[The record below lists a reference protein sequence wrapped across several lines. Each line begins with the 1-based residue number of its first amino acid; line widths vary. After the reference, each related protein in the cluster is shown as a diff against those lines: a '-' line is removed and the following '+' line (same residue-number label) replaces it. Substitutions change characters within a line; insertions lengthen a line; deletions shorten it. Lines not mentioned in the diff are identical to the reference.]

1 MSNGVR
7 NQINERWKM
16 NRIGFVNFWLYD
28 NEEFAFEDGKLLL
41 RGQNGSGKS
50 ITTQSFIPFIL
61 DGDRNPAR
69 LDPFGSKDRRMEY
82 YFLGE
87 EDKDD
92 ATGYLFLEFKKDY
105 PEQYRTLAIGQR
117 ARKGKPMD
125 FWGFVILD
133 GRRVGRDIRF
143 YKEVGSARIPLDKQ
157 EIKKILGEETPFTDA
172 PREYK
177 ALVNKY
183 LFGFRKAEQY
193 EQFIQLLI
201 KVRAPKLS
209 KDLNPGKIYEILNE
223 SLQTLSDEDLRV
235 MVDAME
241 KMDSIQD
248 SLDQLGRAVNDVTI
262 IRNEYRRYNQYVL
275 GKKGQLYLES
285 KRDAE
290 RAIGQLDAQ
299 EQQKKDLI
307 QEQKDKED
315 RRYQVRQELSLN
327 RTKRDS
333 LIDPELENMDRKLEA
348 AKEQRAEAQVQE
360 ESWKKSWES
369 SQTAIRDCEERIR
382 QRDGEKEL
390 QREQLKE
397 SANGLEELQEILLWT
412 GHGSVLQLIKTES
425 LAGMKEITEGIGEQ
439 ERLIREGK
447 RAVES
452 YAAEERIYG
461 ESVSMLDARKR
472 EFGEK
477 VLLEENAQQ
486 QVEQQR
492 EELIRMFF
500 ESAKEH
506 KEWRISENTLR
517 LVEQQLLDYGDP
529 TDASRIREL
538 LREDYEAARR
548 SLLSEQMAEDQI
560 KKTEVARRDEL
571 YDKIKLLK
579 EQPEVEPLRS
589 ASVEAS
595 RQKLT
600 EAGIGFVPF
609 YKAVEFDS
617 SLTDRECSRLESQ
630 LDALGILDALVVT
643 GEDRERVKNEFPEY
657 TDLMLNVTGVT
668 RTAESRAI
676 IEKSGED
683 RSEEEQHIS
692 RLTVNEELPESLK
705 REITGILEY
714 LQKGEDLIC
723 LNPDGTFRHGVLEGR
738 MDKEETAS
746 FVGTLARK
754 RRKEQ
759 LLTKLQTEYEAVQ
772 QLLEVIDK
780 KLHDLEDRICLL
792 EQEYKGIQG
801 FEGIDAALKEFRQCQ
816 METAQAEKNLR
827 EQENRT
833 YIQEERKNQSYQK
846 MLQCCKTLP
855 YGRTGKDY
863 EAAEEAMRDYRT
875 LWHEACGILQQ
886 MQNLTSQIMSER
898 DRKEREEELAE
909 TAYEARRD
917 CQKRM
922 AEADVLIKQYE
933 EYLNSPEVKE
943 KAKQLAEIRDIMD
956 RLDNEDR
963 KLGERLAV
971 VSSDLAKILEKE
983 GEDRQAVQEKIE
995 RETLLRGYFE
1005 EELALKLVLDRGS
1018 KSVAQCAE
1026 EAMKLPKEG
1035 DLTREYSDVF
1045 QALFKVYQEHNGNLV
1060 SYGTSMEDCF
1070 ENAVDGI
1077 GIRKRKLICSTWQGK
1092 RLYLEEFYNT
1102 LKDAID
1108 ETELLIRQKDREL
1121 FEDILSQTISQQLT
1135 DRIADSRRW
1144 VKDMSELMK
1153 GMDTSMGLTFALDW
1167 KPKTAES
1174 EQELDTA
1181 ELEHILL
1188 RDRELLTPDDIEKV
1202 AAHFRSRIKAEKQ
1215 RAEETGSAVN
1225 YMDLVRDALDYRR
1238 WFTFQM
1244 SYYRN
1249 QGDKKPLT
1257 NAAFNRFS
1265 GGEKAMAMYVPL
1277 FAAVNAQYKK
1287 ADQKDHPR
1295 IIALDEAFA
1304 GVDDRNISSMFELV
1318 ETLDFDYIMNSQVLW
1333 GCFQTV
1339 RGLKIAELLRP
1350 LNSLVVTVI
1359 HYTWNGK
1366 KRILDEQ

>member
-1 MSNGVR
+1 MS
-7 NQINERWKM
+7 ERWKM

-87 EDKDD
+87 EDREE

-117 ARKGKPMD
+117 ARKGKQMD

-133 GRRVGRDIRF
+133 GRRVGRDLQF

-183 LFGFRKAEQY
+183 LFGFRKPEQY

-209 KDLNPGKIYEILNE
+209 KDLSPGKIYEILNE

-241 KMDSIQD
+241 KMDGIQD
-248 SLDQLGRAVNDVTI
+248 SLDQLSRAVNDVTI

-299 EQQKKDLI
+299 EKQKKDLI

-315 RRYQVRQELSLN
+315 RQYQVRQELSLN

-333 LIDPELENMDRKLEA
+333 LIDPELENMDRKLET
-348 AKEQRAEAQVQE
+348 AKEQKAEAKAQE

-369 SQTAIRDCEERIR
+369 SQTAIRDCEEKIR
-382 QRDGEKEL
+382 QRDGEKDL

-397 SANGLEELQEILLWT
+397 SVNGLEELQETFLWS
-412 GHGSVLQLIKTES
+412 GHGRVMQLIKTES
-425 LAGMKEITEGIGEQ
+425 LAGGKEITEGIGER

-452 YAAEERIYG
+452 YAAEERTYD
-461 ESVSMLDARKR
+461 ESVSMLDARKS
-472 EFGEK
+472 EVGEK
-477 VLLEENAQQ
+477 ALLEENAQR

-492 EELIRMFF
+492 EELIRTFF
-500 ESAKEH
+500 GAAQGH

-517 LVEQQLLDYGDP
+517 TVEQQLLDYGDP
-529 TDASRIREL
+529 TDAGRIREL

-548 SLLSEQMAEDQI
+548 SLLSEQMAEDQT
-560 KKTEVARRDEL
+560 KKIEVARRDEL
-571 YDKIKLLK
+571 YDKIKFLK

-600 EAGIGFVPF
+600 EAGIGFIPF

-630 LDALGILDALVVT
+630 LEVLGILDALIVT
-643 GEDRERVKNEFPEY
+643 GEDRERMKKEFPEY
-657 TDLMLNVTGVT
+657 TELMLNVTGVA
-668 RTAESRAI
+668 RAAENRAGKEI
-676 IEKSGED
+676 IG
-683 RSEEEQHIS
+683 
-692 RLTVNEELPESLK
+692 LTVNEELPESLR
-705 REITGILEY
+705 RETSSILEY
-714 LQKGEDLIC
+714 LQKGGDLIC

-759 LLTKLQTEYEAVQ
+759 LLAKLQTEYEAVQ

-780 KLHDLEDRICLL
+780 KLHDLEDRIHLL

-816 METAQAEKNLR
+816 METVQAEKNLR

-833 YIQEERKNQSYQK
+833 LAQEEKKNRSYQK

-855 YGRTGKDY
+855 YGRTEKDY
-863 EAAEEAMRDYRT
+863 EAAEEAVQDYRT
-875 LWHEACGILQQ
+875 LWHEVCSILQQ
-886 MQNLTSQIMSER
+886 LQNLTSQIMSER

-917 CQKRM
+917 CKKRM

-943 KAKQLAEIRDIMD
+943 KAKQLADIRDIMD

-971 VSSDLAKILEKE
+971 VSSDLAKILDKE

-1026 EAMKLPKEG
+1026 EAVKLPKEG
-1035 DLTREYSDVF
+1035 DLAREHSDVF
-1045 QALFKVYQEHNGNLV
+1045 QVLFKVYQEHNGNLV

-1121 FEDILSQTISQQLT
+1121 FENILSQTISQQLT

-1153 GMDTSMGLTFALDW
+1153 GMDTSMGLSFALDW

-1225 YMDLVRDALDYRR
+1225 YMELVRDALDYRR

-1249 QGDKKPLT
+1249 QGDKKSLT